1 PARRPGPRSSRDS
14 TGRRA
19 APGPWVTAMRWSR
32 RKGAPES
39 APRPRTPPEHLPPSR
54 HFMAVGSRRCQANTK
69 RLESGRP
76 EAAVDAAD
84 DTGVMQMRRTRRT
97 VPAVALAALALLG
110 SACGGDSATDDDS
123 TSAAGDPAST
133 EDSGSAES
141 PPARAPLDG
150 PISPCDLLLPEEVGH
165 HLQMAI
171 GEPAEDRVTGSC
183 QYADALTTQ
192 LMPATDSPNASLD
205 LALIG
210 MGA

>member
-1 PARRPGPRSSRDS
+1 
-14 TGRRA
+14 
-19 APGPWVTAMRWSR
+19 
-32 RKGAPES
+32 
-39 APRPRTPPEHLPPSR
+39 
-54 HFMAVGSRRCQANTK
+54 
-69 RLESGRP
+69 
-76 EAAVDAAD
+76 
-84 DTGVMQMRRTRRT
+84 MRRTRRT

-141 PPARAPLDG
+141 PPEPAPLDG

-210 MGA
+210 MGASERLDIAGQPAAVASDSYGASQLAVAVPRRHQTLSLTVSNFADGKVPGTGELAVPGDDRVVAAQEEALRELAEIALIRMGVADAG